1 MRFTARCPDFR
12 SRRSC
17 RTGHHRLQEVSSDLL
32 SLLQWKTKGNRG
44 SYMTKQLEGERIVRV
59 SQQVGKDAPPPAASP
74 KKSPSVR
81 MKIASVQY
89 SGAIAT
95 PKGDVP
101 SWRITFLLD
110 AEHLLATSLTVQATG
125 ANDVIEARE
134 SGLNI
139 LRRFAQELLDAAI
152 VFHA

>member
-1 MRFTARCPDFR
+1 MGAETP
-12 SRRSC
+12 
-17 RTGHHRLQEVSSDLL
+17 L
-32 SLLQWKTKGNRG
+32 
-44 SYMTKQLEGERIVRV
+44 
-59 SQQVGKDAPPPAASP
+59 PAASP
-74 KKSPSVR
+74 KKAPSVS
-81 MKIASVQY
+81 MKITSVQY

-110 AEHLLATSLTVQATG
+110 APQLVATTLTVQATG
-125 ANDVIEARE
+125 ANDIVEARE

-139 LRRFAQELLDAAI
+139 LRRFAQELLDATI

>member
-1 MRFTARCPDFR
+1 MQHRWVPGFSDCGNLAASNRFSFPE
-12 SRRSC
+12 
-17 RTGHHRLQEVSSDLL
+17 GVSSDALRR
-32 SLLQWKTKGNRG
+32 SRGNQG
-44 SYMTKQLEGERIVRV
+44 QPRIIH
-59 SQQVGKDAPPPAASP
+59 D
-74 KKSPSVR
+74 

-125 ANDVIEARE
+125 ANDVLEARE

-139 LRRFAQELLDAAI
+139 LRRFAQELLDAAS

>member
-1 MRFTARCPDFR
+1 
-12 SRRSC
+12 
-17 RTGHHRLQEVSSDLL
+17 
-32 SLLQWKTKGNRG
+32 
-44 SYMTKQLEGERIVRV
+44 GERVGRA
-59 SQQVGKDAPPPAASP
+59 SQQIVKDGPPPAASP
-74 KKSPSVR
+74 KKSPSVK

-101 SWRITFLLD
+101 SWRVTFLLD

-139 LRRFAQELLDAAI
+139 LRRFAPHLLPPPLLFPPLPFPPD
-152 VFHA
+152 

>member
-1 MRFTARCPDFR
+1 
-12 SRRSC
+12 
-17 RTGHHRLQEVSSDLL
+17 
-32 SLLQWKTKGNRG
+32 
-44 SYMTKQLEGERIVRV
+44 MTKQIEGERIVKV
-59 SQQVGKDAPPPAASP
+59 SQQIGSDAPLPAAPP
-74 KKSPSVR
+74 KKSLSVK